1 VGLRIGQYLLTPNSF
16 MLPLALAFFVVLS
29 YHRLLQCAGERRS
42 RALLIMLI
50 AIASGVA
57 GAWLHAEWLPAESV
71 KSPRAWLDIRFGSF
85 GGYWGAFLGAIVCA
99 RLIGAPALA
108 SADAIVPGVLVGGA
122 VARIGCLFAGCCR
135 GVHVAALGAFDP
147 SRIWPAYDL
156 FALLGTAAVVR
167 WIERKPARDSASGI
181 QLGLGLFTYGGLRFI
196 LEFARGL
203 PPVLGPLS
211 SAQALSAVQMFAGL
225 GVLFFL
231 SRKH

>member
-1 VGLRIGQYLLTPNSF
+1 

-29 YHRLLQCAGERRS
+29 YRRLLPCAGEHRS

-57 GAWLHAEWLPAESV
+57 GAWLHAEWLPAESI

-99 RLIGAPALA
+99 RLIGAQALA

-135 GVHVAALGAFDP
+135 GAHVAALGAFDP

-167 WIERKPARDSASGI
+167 WIERKPARDSAPGI
-181 QLGLGLFTYGGLRFI
+181 QLGLCLFTYGALRFM

-211 SAQALSAVQMFAGL
+211 SAQVLSAVQIFAGL
-225 GVLFFL
+225 GVLLFL
-231 SRKH
+231 ISKTLAKHT

>member
-1 VGLRIGQYLLTPNSF
+1 

-29 YHRLLQCAGERRS
+29 YHRLLQCVGERRS
-42 RALLIMLI
+42 RARPIMLA
-50 AIASGVA
+50 AIVSGVA

-71 KSPRAWLDIRFGSF
+71 EFSHGWLAIRFGSF
-85 GGYWGAFLGAIVCA
+85 GGYWGAFLGVVVCA

-156 FALLGTAAVVR
+156 FALLGTAAVVK
-167 WIERKPARDSASGI
+167 WIERRPAPDSASGI
-181 QLGLGLFTYGGLRFI
+181 QLGLGLFTYGVLRFI

-225 GVLFFL
+225 GVLLFL
-231 SRKH
+231 SRKR